1 MRDNDL
7 INLEEA
13 YQTIE
18 ENKLKSMAAA
28 AALGFGSLAHGAP
41 TADDLADKANNGS
54 FPVMSQ
60 REEPKAVNG
69 ETNEHKAHVAMK
81 VAVHDIE
88 TGQQVG
94 NNVLE
99 LIALDKETAEK
110 YAVYLMQR
118 NKPIPSIIKAA
129 SPNYIQNVE
138 DYANSNLKN

>member
-18 ENKLKSMAAA
+18 ENKLRSLAAA
-28 AALGFGSLAHGAP
+28 AALGLGGLAHGAP

-60 REEPKAVNG
+60 REEPKVVNK
-69 ETNEHKAHVAMK
+69 ETSEHKAHVAMK

-88 TGQQVG
+88 TGQHVG
-94 NNVLE
+94 DNILK
-99 LIALDKETAEK
+99 LIALDQETAEK
-110 YAVYLMQR
+110 YSIYLMQR
-118 NKPIPSIIKAA
+118 GRAIPSIIKAA
-129 SPNYIQNVE
+129 SPKYVQEVE
-138 DYANSNLKN
+138 DYAKSNLKN

>member
-13 YQTIE
+13 YQTVE
-18 ENKLKSMAAA
+18 ENKLKSLAAA
-28 AALGFGSLAHGAP
+28 AALGLGSMAHGAP
-41 TADDLADKANNGS
+41 TADDLADKANQGS

-60 REEPKAVNG
+60 REEPKAVDG

-81 VAVHDIE
+81 VAVHDME
-88 TGQQVG
+88 TGHQVG
-94 NNVLE
+94 KNVLE

-118 NKPIPSIIKAA
+118 GHVIPNIIKAA
-129 SPNYIQNVE
+129 SPKYVQDVE
-138 DYANSNLKN
+138 DYAKSNLRN